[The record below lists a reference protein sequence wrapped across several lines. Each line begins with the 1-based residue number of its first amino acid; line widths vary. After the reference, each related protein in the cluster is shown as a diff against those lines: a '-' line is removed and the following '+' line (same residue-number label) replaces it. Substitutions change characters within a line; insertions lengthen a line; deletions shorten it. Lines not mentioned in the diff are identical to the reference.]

1 MLSTAH
7 QAGGRRKRNQS
18 PFQIKKRKK
27 KKGEKKRKK
36 KKTKRNRA
44 KKMKTLKYKAAFK
57 NCNTYM
63 LSPIGV

>member
-18 PFQIKKRKK
+18 PFQIKKRVR
-27 KKGEKKRKK
+27 ERKK
-36 KKTKRNRA
+36 KKKKNTA
-44 KKMKTLKYKAAFK
+44 KKMKTLKYKAAFR
-57 NCNTYM
+57 NCTTYI